1 MKRPHRNRKSSNSF
15 GRALF
20 AALALGLQIYWIV
33 ALAQHAHVYSRFIAV
48 AMDVIIFLLV
58 IFIHGGRHSPAS
70 RYLWIVLILLFPLP
84 GVCLYLLAGQ
94 PWATYS
100 MKRRFD
106 NISRDLSRRLPQDER
121 IISRVQAEDIS
132 AFRQMHYIRRW
143 GKYPVYD
150 NTQVRF
156 HADTQTAFDCLKAE
170 LKKARK
176 FIFMEY
182 HAIELSACFME
193 IEAILA
199 ERAAA
204 GVEVR
209 IFYDDVGSI
218 SFIEPRFVKR
228 MESKGIQCRMFNP
241 IMPFLNAF
249 MNNRDHRKITV
260 IDGKVAF
267 TGGYNLADEYFN
279 VKSPYGYWKDTGVMI
294 TGDAVVSFT
303 VMFLEMW
310 NAVKKQ
316 DANYSRYILR
326 TKKTSASDGYVQPYA
341 DSPLDEER
349 VGETVYMNLIKS
361 AVRYCYIATPY
372 LILDEEMSFEIA
384 SAAKRGV
391 DVRIFTPGI
400 PDKKIIYHLTRSY
413 YPALLKAGVRIFEYT
428 PGFLHAKQI
437 LCDDSTAVV
446 GTINLDYRSLYMHF
460 ENAVFLHKCAAIGD
474 IRADFEE
481 MQGKCRE
488 INMDLTRKIPLRTRL
503 FRNILRLFSP
513 LL

>member
-1 MKRPHRNRKSSNSF
+1 VKHPSRNSATGNSF

-20 AALALGLQIYWIV
+20 AAIALGLQIYWIV
-33 ALAQHAHVYSRFIAV
+33 SLATHAHGYSRIISIALDVLVFI
-48 AMDVIIFLLV
+48 LV
-58 IFIHGGRHSPAS
+58 VSIHGGKHSSAS
-70 RYLWIVLILLFPLP
+70 KYLWIVLILLFPLL
-84 GVCLYLLAGQ
+84 GACLYLLAGQ

-106 NISRDLSRRLPQDER
+106 NVSRDLSERLPQDEAL
-121 IISRVQAEDIS
+121 ISRIEAEDIS
-132 AFRQMHYIRRW
+132 IHRQMRYIQRW

-150 NTQVRF
+150 NTQVYF
-156 HADTQTAFDCLKAE
+156 HPETDKAFRQLKAE

-182 HAIELSACFME
+182 HAIELSTCFME
-193 IEAILA
+193 IEEILA
-199 ERAAA
+199 ERAKA

-228 MESKGIQCRMFNP
+228 MEAQGIQCRMFNP
-241 IMPFLNAF
+241 IMPFINAF

-279 VKSPYGYWKDTGVMI
+279 VKSPYGHWKDTGLMI

-316 DANYSRYILR
+316 DTDYGRYIVR
-326 TKKTSASDGYVQPYA
+326 PKKMPFSDGYVQPYA

-349 VGETVYMNLIKS
+349 VGETVYMNMLKS
-361 AVRYCYIATPY
+361 AAHYCWIATPY
-372 LILDEEMSFEIA
+372 LILDEEMSSELA

-400 PDKKIIYHLTRSY
+400 PDKKIIYQLTRSY

-428 PGFLHAKQI
+428 PGFLHAKQMI
-437 LCDDSTAVV
+437 ADDVSAVV

-460 ENAVFLHKCAAIGD
+460 ENAVLLHKCAAIEN
-474 IRADFEE
+474 IKQDFET
-481 MQGKCRE
+481 MQPKCRE
-488 INMDLTRKIPLRTRL
+488 ISMDFTRKIPLRTRA

-513 LL
+513 LQ

>member
-1 MKRPHRNRKSSNSF
+1 MKRPDRNRKTGNSF

-20 AALALGLQIYWIV
+20 AAIALGLQIYWIV
-33 ALAQHAHVYSRFIAV
+33 TLATHAHGYSRYV
-48 AMDVIIFLLV
+48 PVILDILVFFLV
-58 IFIHGGRHSPAS
+58 VFIHGGRHSSAS
-70 RYLWIVLILLFPLP
+70 KYLWIVLILLFPLL

-100 MKRRFD
+100 MKKRFD
-106 NISRDLSRRLPQDER
+106 NISKDLSKRLPQDEAIMAR
-121 IISRVQAEDIS
+121 LESEDMH
-132 AFRQMHYIRRW
+132 AFRQVRYIQRW

-150 NTQVRF
+150 NTQVEF
-156 HADTQTAFDCLKAE
+156 HPETDIAFHRLKAE

-182 HAIELSACFME
+182 HAIELSSCFME
-193 IEAILA
+193 IESILA
-199 ERAAA
+199 ERAKA

-209 IFYDDVGSI
+209 IFYDDVGSL

-228 MESKGIQCRMFNP
+228 MEAQGIQCRMFNP
-241 IMPFLNAF
+241 IMPFINAF

-279 VKSPYGYWKDTGVMI
+279 VNSPYGHWKDTGLML
-294 TGDAVVSFT
+294 TGDAVTSMT

-316 DANYSRYILR
+316 DGDYSRYIVR
-326 TKKTSASDGYVQPYA
+326 HKKAACPDGYVQPYA
-341 DSPLDEER
+341 DSPLDPER
-349 VGETVYMNLIKS
+349 VGETAYMNMVKS
-361 AVRYCYIATPY
+361 AVHYCRIATPY
-372 LILDEEMSFEIA
+372 LILDEEMCAELA

-391 DVRIFTPGI
+391 DVRIYTPGI
-400 PDKKIIYHLTRSY
+400 PDKKIIYQLTKSY
-413 YPALLKAGVRIFEYT
+413 YPPLLKAGVRIFEYT
-428 PGFLHAKQI
+428 PGFLHAKQMI
-437 LCDDSTAVV
+437 ADDTSAIV

-460 ENAVFLHKCAAIGD
+460 ENAVLLHKCAAIKD
-474 IRADFEE
+474 IKQDFESME
-481 MQGKCRE
+481 GKCRE
-488 INMDLTRKIPLRTRL
+488 VTMDFTRKVPLRTRI